1 MSDLDTNSSIGLQ
14 SQINHMQRHI
24 ENQDL
29 EIYKFA
35 KRIDQIDK
43 LLKLQTDQIKSLN
56 EERGLDSSSL
66 NSDRPPHY

>member
-1 MSDLDTNSSIGLQ
+1 MSDLDTNSSIELQ

-56 EERGLDSSSL
+56 ERGLDSSSL
-66 NSDRPPHY
+66 NSHRPPHY